1 MDLQSEEAAFADEE
15 AAQTAAANAI
25 DNVRMGTPRLLC
37 SKAYATGRLGQSD
50 STLKTNSLSVEAW
63 PLGGSIEPCRGQ

>member
-1 MDLQSEEAAFADEE
+1 MDLQSAEAAFADEE

-50 STLKTNSLSVEAW
+50 WTETDSLSVEAW